1 MGPKTFT
8 SKEFP
13 IDVLT
18 NTTLEEYAYFLDTWD
33 LLWAGIYFGL
43 GWPTFYPLFRLQT
56 LIYLTFILPYKVPIQ
71 LNYQHF

>member
-1 MGPKTFT
+1 MGPETFT

-33 LLWAGIYFGL
+33 LLWAGMANV
-43 GWPTFYPLFRLQT
+43 
-56 LIYLTFILPYKVPIQ
+56 LPSVPPPNSYI
-71 LNYQHF
+71 